1 MAYRAGFENQCARK
15 GTASSN
21 LALSVVAPD
30 DGQCQETLNAPE
42 TKGGTAPGTGRSH
55 APNTP
60 PIVQADDCNDS
71 ANVPPSDK
79 PDDKLNDKRQI
90 TDLDL
95 QQVIDAWADLPEA
108 VKAGILAMVQTTK
121 QTQTDED

>member
-1 MAYRAGFENQCARK
+1 MRG
-15 GTASSN
+15 
-21 LALSVVAPD
+21 D
-30 DGQCQETLNAPE
+30 DGQCQETPNALE
-42 TKGGTAPGTGRSH
+42 TKGETDPDAGRCH

-60 PIVQADDCNDS
+60 PIVQAGDCNDS